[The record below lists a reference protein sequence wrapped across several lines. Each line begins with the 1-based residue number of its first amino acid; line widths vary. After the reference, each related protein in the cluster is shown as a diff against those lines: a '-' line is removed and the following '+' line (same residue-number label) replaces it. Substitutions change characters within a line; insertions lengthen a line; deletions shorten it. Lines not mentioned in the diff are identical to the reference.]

1 VVCELPKLP
10 NPISSH
16 LEPSRAIP
24 SHPEPSQ
31 AISSHLE
38 PSRAIPSIPSHPEHP
53 EPSRAI
59 PSHPEPSRAI
69 PSHPE
74 PSRAISS
81 HLEPSRAIPSH
92 PEPSQAIPS
101 CGPRLSLWKRL
112 LAQTHHVGSCS
123 PSQTSSRQLAK
134 ARLPWVFVCNVYRD
148 RLWCVVG
155 RTTRQTLFLALQ
167 RRAEAQNGPD
177 GAFNRTS
184 CYSRVRPPSAAPSL
198 CVRPPS
204 VCALPQ
210 SPSLPAHRQA
220 DKQTGVTAQEGGWV
234 RSQGL

>member
-1 VVCELPKLP
+1 MV
-10 NPISSH
+10 
-16 LEPSRAIP
+16 
-24 SHPEPSQ
+24 SHPSGGVASQWCASFPSYP
-31 AISSHLE
+31 I
-38 PSRAIPSIPSHPEHP
+38 
-53 EPSRAI
+53 
-59 PSHPEPSRAI
+59 
-69 PSHPE
+69 